1 MGLNQG
7 RDAVAAW
14 VKDYRAG
21 RAEGRNSPQTVLG
34 RARVGG
40 DALAR
45 EDDVGLVPGRLGVGL
60 GERCLP
66 VAEEA
71 FAEQVTGEH
80 RAKVIGERL
89 LCGVGQVLQLEF
101 EPRGQEELEV
111 FGGLARVA
119 GVDLA
124 GCRSVFGGAAPGGS
138 HGLDLLHL
146 LELRAHSALQVRELD
161 PTEYVL
167 EEDPAQHVRPAC
179 VMLIAE
185 HIDGSDQLLGKPELD
200 RHRIGAEVLRLER
213 AGADL
218 ADVAQEAGASGCVRP
233 HDDLLLV

>member
-21 RAEGRNSPQTVLG
+21 RAEGRNSPQTALG
-34 RARVGG
+34 HARVGG

-66 VAEEA
+66 LAEEA
-71 FAEQVTGEH
+71 FAEQLTGEH

-89 LCGVGQVLQLEF
+89 LRGVGQVLQLEL

-111 FGGLARVA
+111 FGGLAQVA

-124 GCRSVFGGAAPGGS
+124 GCRPFFGGAAPGGS
-138 HGLDLLHL
+138 HDLDLLHL
-146 LELRAHSALQVRELD
+146 HEPRARSTLQMRELH
-161 PTEYVL
+161 PTEHVL
-167 EEDPAQHVRPAC
+167 KENPAQHGRTARVVLVAK
-179 VMLIAE
+179 
-185 HIDGSDQLLGKPELD
+185 HIDGSDQLFGQLELD
-200 RHRIGAEVLRLER
+200 RRRIGAEVLRLER
-213 AGADL
+213 AGTDL
-218 ADVAQEAGASGCVRP
+218 ADVAHEAGATGCVGP
-233 HDDLLLV
+233 HDDVLLV